1 MSTPASPPPSRVDA
15 VQLFCTCL
23 VNDFYP
29 EVGKAVV
36 ELLEEQGLEVKVD
49 VAQTCC
55 GQPAYNAGYHDEA
68 KKVARRTLERLSRT
82 DEPVVVP
89 SGSCADM
96 LTHQTL
102 ELFRDEPE
110 TLEKARRVSGRC
122 YELSQFLVEVLGVK
136 VQATGERTKVAYHP
150 SCHLSRGLG
159 VKEAP
164 RKLLEGSGA
173 EQVEFTKQDECCGFG
188 GMFSVKQWRISSA
201 MLDTKLTA
209 IENSGAELLVSC
221 DMGCLMHLQGGLH
234 RRGSDLKVCHLA
246 QFLRRES
253 P

>member
-1 MSTPASPPPSRVDA
+1 MSMPESPPPSPARA

-36 ELLEEQGLEVKVD
+36 ELLEEHGVQIHVD
-49 VAQTCC
+49 TQQTCC
-55 GQPAYNAGYHDEA
+55 GQPAHNAGYRDEA
-68 KKVARRTLERLSRT
+68 KRVARHTLERLSQS
-82 DEPVVVP
+82 DDPVLVP

-110 TLEKARRVSGRC
+110 SLELARAVAGRC
-122 YELSQFLVEVLGVK
+122 YELSQYLVQVLGLELPK
-136 VQATGERTKVAYHP
+136 GDPSTKVAYHP

-159 VKEAP
+159 LKKEP
-164 RKLLEGSGA
+164 LKLLGDAGA
-173 EQVEFTKQDECCGFG
+173 DLVEFEDQEECCGFG
-188 GMFSVKQWRISSA
+188 GLFSAKQWRISSA
-201 MLDTKLTA
+201 MLEAKLKA
-209 IENSGAELLVSC
+209 IEDSGAKSLVSC
-221 DMGCLMHLQGGLH
+221 DMGCLMHLAGGLH
-234 RRGSDLKVCHLA
+234 RRGSSIEVSHLA
-246 QFLRRES
+246 QFLRRGT